1 MRANEFFYSWIIP
14 FFNRVLEF
22 YLVIVT
28 IKIITAQNMTV
39 KQETLTYQPYYD
51 LAKNSI
57 TMLIVIQGGR
67 LRFKIFWIFTWKI
80 WWSVIEETSR
90 PRKRLLFFLAV
101 RVKHE
106 ELRWGHKKTSVR
118 GNTEEKRS
126 MCCSCRLGKVRSII
140 SFPTH
145 LKGENQMRVYS
156 SFGVLLQAVI

>member
-1 MRANEFFYSWIIP
+1 MRANEFFYSCIIP
-14 FFNRVLEF
+14 FFNRVPEF

-39 KQETLTYQPYYD
+39 KQETLVYQPYYD

-57 TMLIVIQGGR
+57 TMLSVIRGVR
-67 LRFKIFWIFTWKI
+67 LRFKFFWIFAWNVRR
-80 WWSVIEETSR
+80 SVIEETSR
-90 PRKRLLFFLAV
+90 PRKRLLVSGSPRQA
-101 RVKHE
+101 RRIA
-106 ELRWGHKKTSVR
+106 LRTQKTSVR

-126 MCCSCRLGKVRSII
+126 MCCSCGLGKVRSII

>member
-1 MRANEFFYSWIIP
+1 MRANELFYSCIIP
-14 FFNRVLEF
+14 FFNSVLEF

-39 KQETLTYQPYYD
+39 KQETLIYQPYYD

-57 TMLIVIQGGR
+57 TMLSVIRGVR
-67 LRFKIFWIFTWKI
+67 LRFKFFWIFEWNI
-80 WWSVIEETSR
+80 RRSVIEETSR
-90 PRKRLLFFLAV
+90 PRKSLLVFGSPHQA
-101 RVKHE
+101 RRIA
-106 ELRWGHKKTSVR
+106 LRTQKTSVW

-156 SFGVLLQAVI
+156 SFGVLLQAVS